1 MLYLINETF
10 YDKESKE
17 IIDLLKI
24 GYTSESS
31 KPGSRFS
38 SYLQHCPEAK
48 LLYEIPGGTLF
59 HESALLDKFHHLLY
73 CGNEWF
79 KYDQEIIDYFDNHRT
94 LESLED
100 DLVTPDLV
108 SYVEI
113 KNYCI
118 KCLNLL
124 LNSRIESG
132 DITLQQATNTQSSML
147 NVLLKLRF
155 KNFQQVDKHF
165 LHLFKF
171 DVHKGEEIVN
181 LGVNEFLREFDRIN
195 YFTDKMRLLC
205 ESDLTI
211 DEINSI
217 LNSIPIEY
225 KNYYTILGPNKI
237 RSLSYQRSKLKLECN
252 KQKNNQLSSEDLEQ
266 LVFSRFIVNE
276 KYTKPYIKQ
285 MLSTIYS
292 ELGIQSTPK
301 ATDLKKYFDIKLV
314 DVIDETGKRTKGFKI
329 LKKKDL

>member
-17 IIDLLKI
+17 VIDLLKI

-38 SYLQHCPEAK
+38 SYLYHCPEAK
-48 LLYEIPGGTLF
+48 ILYEIPGGTLF
-59 HESALLDKFHHLLY
+59 HESVLLDKFHHLLY

-94 LESLED
+94 LESLD

-132 DITLQQATNTQSSML
+132 DITLQQATL
-147 NVLLKLRF
+147 IHKVL
-155 KNFQQVDKHF
+155 
-165 LHLFKF
+165 
-171 DVHKGEEIVN
+171 
-181 LGVNEFLREFDRIN
+181 
-195 YFTDKMRLLC
+195 C
-205 ESDLTI
+205 
-211 DEINSI
+211 
-217 LNSIPIEY
+217 
-225 KNYYTILGPNKI
+225 
-237 RSLSYQRSKLKLECN
+237 
-252 KQKNNQLSSEDLEQ
+252 
-266 LVFSRFIVNE
+266 
-276 KYTKPYIKQ
+276 
-285 MLSTIYS
+285 
-292 ELGIQSTPK
+292 
-301 ATDLKKYFDIKLV
+301 
-314 DVIDETGKRTKGFKI
+314 
-329 LKKKDL
+329 